1 MKIRLVCSSVHVVA
15 HTRNPDW
22 RFDHVVSQ
30 LPKTLSMANFRAYH
44 ARLLTR
50 NGIISVRLVNLIVVV
65 IDGSVQHR
73 RMKAPSLSFKQSRD
87 WDPYLDN
94 AQQLCVIFSNNAQRQ
109 CVINQDNAQPLCV
122 IKH

>member
-1 MKIRLVCSSVHVVA
+1 MKIRLVSFSVHVDA
-15 HTRNPDW
+15 RTRNPDW

-50 NGIISVRLVNLIVVV
+50 NDIISVRSVNFIVVV
-65 IDGSVQHR
+65 IDGAVQHR
-73 RMKAPSLSFKQSRD
+73 RIEAPSLSFEHSRD

-94 AQQLCVIFSNNAQRQ
+94 AQLLCVIFK
-109 CVINQDNAQPLCV
+109 DNAQQSCV
-122 IKH
+122 IYEDNA